1 MHSKKP
7 FYRIGALVLVA
18 ALILSIIVVYVLPY

>member
-1 MHSKKP
+1 MHNKKP

-18 ALILSIIVVYVLPY
+18 ALILSIVAVYVL